1 MWTNKWETLGASN
14 SHIRS
19 NTKISQIEYQNISY
33 WIQKYIIQYMNI
45 LLSTKIYYWLSK
57 YISDHALKYIKL
69 PTKIFQIIFQNILDC
84 IPKYFSKTW
93 RLRKTLSNHD

>member
-1 MWTNKWETLGASN
+1 LGASN
-14 SHIRS
+14 SHIRTS
-19 NTKISQIEYQNISY
+19 TKISQIEYQNISY

-93 RLRKTLSNHD
+93 GLRKTLSNND